1 MKSRSPLL
9 FAAAAALALLA
20 GCQSAAAPARPP
32 VNDAPAAADSTA
44 APVFSAGT
52 WLAKSKDGETYYFF
66 DPDSVSG
73 RTASQE
79 TGAGLGFTYTVQ
91 DGRGTFSMGSAN
103 NTSACILEQTDAEHI
118 TIKWEDGREESL
130 SYISEE
136 GADKFQFYSNE
147 ALRNLAMS
155 YYSRKSGGI
164 KRLSAAA
171 VINEDGMVTIQVY
184 ENQKDHNSTSAW
196 YNVDRRTGKGT
207 DVNTGEDVDL
217 SVLDLTSRAQRN
229 DSNGE

>member
-20 GCQSAAAPARPP
+20 GCQIAAAPARPP

-66 DPDSVSG
+66 DPDGVSE

-91 DGRGTFSMGSAN
+91 DGRGTFSMGSAD
-103 NTSACILEQTDAEHI
+103 NTSACTLEETDAEHI

-130 SYISEE
+130 SYISKE
-136 GADKFQFYSNE
+136 GSNEFQFYSND
-147 ALRNLAMS
+147 ALCNLAMS
-155 YYSRKSGGI
+155 YYSRVSGGI
-164 KRLSAAA
+164 KRMSAAA
-171 VINEDGMVTIQVY
+171 VTNEDGTVTIQVY
-184 ENQKDHNSTSAW
+184 ENLNDRNSTAVW
-196 YNVDRRTGKGT
+196 YTVDRRTGKGT
-207 DVNTGEDVDL
+207 DVNTGEAVDL
-217 SVLDLTSRAQRN
+217 SISERDTLLDIRP
-229 DSNGE
+229 